1 MHTVILSKKFKPK
14 GNYDLVRLGKLNDSG
29 YLVDKRDVNDANI
42 LISLGVCHAWSFE
55 ESFLKL
61 NSVPIEAYDGT
72 TGLFKLFKMTINA
85 LITFQRQLFFQSLI
99 AFFGYSRFFSGS
111 TRHHE
116 VMVGFDKSPTFTS
129 LDSIFK
135 SVVKTNQKV
144 FLKIDIEGWEY
155 RLLDDIIKHSK
166 NICGLAIEFHEL
178 DIHIEKVEQFISD
191 FPLEIAHVHCN
202 NYALTTP
209 EELPLVI
216 EATFSSQSLLNNS
229 EVVFPNPLDSS
240 NDKYKEDYKIDFRD

>member
-1 MHTVILSKKFKPK
+1 MHTVFLSNIFKPR
-14 GNYDLVRLGKLNDSG
+14 GNFDLVRLGKLNDSG
-29 YLVDKRDVNDANI
+29 YLVDKRDVNNADI
-42 LISLGVCHAWSFE
+42 LVSLGVCHAWSFE
-55 ESFLKL
+55 ESFLKY
-61 NSVPIEAYDGT
+61 NRVPIEAYDGT

-85 LITFQRQLFFQSLI
+85 LLSLQLQLFFQSLI
-99 AFFGYSRFFSGS
+99 AFFTYSRFFSGT

-116 VMVGFDKSPTFTS
+116 IMVGFDKPPIFTS
-129 LDSIFK
+129 LDSIFN
-135 SVVKTNQKV
+135 SVIKKDQKV

-166 NICGLAIEFHEL
+166 HICGLAIEFHDL
-178 DIHIEKVEQFISD
+178 DIHIHQVEKFISD

-216 EATFSSQSLLNNS
+216 EATFSSQSTLNNS
-229 EVVFPNPLDSS
+229 EVVFPNTLDSS
-240 NDKYKEDYKIDFRD
+240 NDKYKEDYKIAFSN